1 MDKISDLKS
10 VVIDTLD
17 LNKAQDIVT
26 IDLKD
31 KSSMAD
37 YMIIASGTSSRHIQ
51 SLSEQV
57 LEKLKDN
64 GIKNS
69 KIEGK
74 ESNEWKLVDGID
86 LIVHIFHPEKRKF
99 YELEKIWSELIPKEK
114 IIIWKKFNCFLQFFL
129 PQFYLIIFLSS
140 FVFSS
145 SINSAEID
153 IYKKIDLFGEVLEKI
168 NKEYV
173 DEIDQSESMDS
184 AINGLLQSLDPYSAY
199 MSPEIFQ
206 EMQTETSGE
215 FGGLGIEVSMEAGV
229 VKVITPIDDTPA
241 SKAGIKA
248 GDYIVKINDI
258 QVQGKSLSEAVDLM
272 RGLVG
277 TDIELTIRR
286 RGVKKALTF
295 TITREIIEV
304 QSVKSDLLENNIG
317 YIRLTSFNDNSSDQ
331 IKKKIKKLKEN
342 ENLKAFILDLRNN
355 PGGLLTQAIKISDFF
370 LENGE
375 IVSTKS
381 RKKSENRKWFAK
393 KGDITDGKPLL
404 VLINYGSASASE
416 IVAGALKDHKRAII
430 LGENSYGKGSV
441 QSIIPLKNK
450 GAIRLT
456 IAKYYLPSG
465 KSISEVGVRPD
476 IEVNEEGE
484 DFRIKTDTDNQ
495 LNYAIKL
502 LNG

>member
-1 MDKISDLKS
+1 MK
-10 VVIDTLD
+10 
-17 LNKAQDIVT
+17 T
-26 IDLKD
+26 I
-31 KSSMAD
+31 
-37 YMIIASGTSSRHIQ
+37 
-51 SLSEQV
+51 QV
-57 LEKLKDN
+57 
-64 GIKNS
+64 
-69 KIEGK
+69 
-74 ESNEWKLVDGID
+74 
-86 LIVHIFHPEKRKF
+86 
-99 YELEKIWSELIPKEK
+99 
-114 IIIWKKFNCFLQFFL
+114 
-129 PQFYLIIFLSS
+129 YLIIFFTQFL
-140 FVFSS
+140 FLKQL
-145 SINSAEID
+145 NSAEID

-173 DEIDQSESMDS
+173 DEINQSESMDS

-199 MSPEIFQ
+199 MSPEIFE

-241 SKAGIKA
+241 SEAGLKA

-272 RGLVG
+272 RGPVG
-277 TDIELTIRR
+277 SGIELTVRR

-295 TITREIIEV
+295 NIIREIIEV
-304 QSVKSDLLENNIG
+304 QSVKSDLLDNNIG
-317 YIRLTSFNDNSSDQ
+317 YIRLTSFNDNSSQQ
-331 IKKKIKKLKEN
+331 IKKQIKKLKKN
-342 ENLKAFILDLRNN
+342 KNLNSFILDLRNN

-393 KGDITDGKPLL
+393 KGDITEGKTLL

-441 QSIIPLKNK
+441 QSIIPLNNK

-456 IAKYYLPSG
+456 VAKYYLPSG

-476 IEVNEEGE
+476 IEVNEEG
-484 DFRIKTDTDNQ
+484 DNFKIKTETDNQ